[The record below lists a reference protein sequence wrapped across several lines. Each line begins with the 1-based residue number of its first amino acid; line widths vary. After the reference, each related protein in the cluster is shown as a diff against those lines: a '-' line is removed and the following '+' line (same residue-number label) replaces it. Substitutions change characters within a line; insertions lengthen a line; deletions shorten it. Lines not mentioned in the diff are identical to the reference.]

1 MTIVQTNEFRTGMK
15 IIIDNNLCEIIDHQF
30 HKPGKGQ
37 AVMRVKYK
45 NLSTSQVL
53 DKTFKTGETVE
64 KADIEISKM
73 QFLYS
78 QEDQLVFMNSETF
91 EQTNVEKKLI
101 EEKVNWMTEGEEYE
115 ISIWNE
121 KIVSVEIKN
130 FVEIEISATE
140 PGFKG
145 DTSTNTLKDAVL
157 INGIEIK
164 VPLFIEQGDIVKVD
178 TRNCE
183 YQNRVNKLS
192 LIHI

>member
-1 MTIVQTNEFRTGMK
+1 MASISTNEFKNGLK
-15 IIIDNNLCEIIDHQF
+15 LIVEGDPCEILEHEF

-183 YQNRVNKLS
+183 YQNRVNK
-192 LIHI
+192 

>member
-1 MTIVQTNEFRTGMK
+1 M
-15 IIIDNNLCEIIDHQF
+15 
-30 HKPGKGQ
+30 
-37 AVMRVKYK
+37 
-45 NLSTSQVL
+45 QV
-53 DKTFKTGETVE
+53 
-64 KADIEISKM
+64 
-73 QFLYS
+73 LYS

-91 EQTNVEKKLI
+91 EQTNVEKNLI

-183 YQNRVNKLS
+183 YQNRVNK
-192 LIHI
+192 

>member
-101 EEKVNWMTEGEEYE
+101 EEKKFSN
-115 ISIWNE
+115 S
-121 KIVSVEIKN
+121 
-130 FVEIEISATE
+130 F
-140 PGFKG
+140 
-145 DTSTNTLKDAVL
+145 STPHIL
-157 INGIEIK
+157 INSTLYILDDNAK
-164 VPLFIEQGDIVKVD
+164 LFAFE
-178 TRNCE
+178 
-183 YQNRVNKLS
+183 
-192 LIHI
+192 